1 MRYFINT
8 TIIACGLLSALLAWT
23 LDLARFSSQSQLSIP
38 TYGSKQSMGGGNFS
52 SKEDTN
58 VLPPRSHSP
67 LYFVSLQ
74 TQSDNSEQLAQLS
87 TELTQLKKQRPKN
100 AADFQQQQ
108 RAIQELATRAMHQI
122 DDPKSQMYLQ
132 FEREGL
138 LASTLLIQRSSA
150 ENNLP
155 SETELASVEP
165 LLTAWAQY
173 AKRRQTLDLTDLRL
187 ISSIAK
193 HAENNCHPQT
203 ATRVYEFFLQK
214 IRQAQT
220 NTDNL
225 NGAQAELRL
234 DPKSQDSYKQL
245 DIIFTGTLRRLD
257 LVGSPMLLT
266 GKSFDGADFNLDT
279 YRGKVV
285 LVDYWATWCG
295 PCVAEYP
302 QIRSLW
308 EKYHTQ
314 GFEVVGVSMD
324 ADRESLANYL
334 REKSVPWVVLND
346 EQQGGKHPSTEYYS
360 IQTVPAMFLIGRD
373 GKVISTQVEVPKLEP
388 LLQKALQQP

>member
-1 MRYFINT
+1 MRSRSNQ
-8 TIIACGLLSALLAWT
+8 TIIALGLLAVFL
-23 LDLARFSSQSQLSIP
+23 SSSLNTSNLSPQSQLGNP
-38 TYGSKQSMGGGNFS
+38 TYGSKRSIATENS
-52 SKEDTN
+52 SSTKPTN
-58 VLPPRSHSP
+58 DRPHQLHNP

-74 TQSDNSEQLAQLS
+74 NQSDNSEQLAQLS

-108 RAIQELATRAMHQI
+108 RAIHDLATRAMHQI

-138 LASTLLIQRSSA
+138 LASTLLIQRSST

-155 SETELASVEP
+155 SETELESVEP
-165 LLTAWAQY
+165 ILTAWAQY

-193 HAENNCHPQT
+193 HAENNCHAQT

-234 DPKSQDSYKQL
+234 DPKSRDSYKQL
-245 DIIFTGTLRRLD
+245 EIIFTGTLRRLD

-266 GKSFDGADFNLDT
+266 GKSFDGANFNLDT